1 MVRTLRLH
9 VIANG
14 AEKSER
20 EVYEQ
25 SSTGRLFKFCSTF
38 LFHDFA
44 KVNIFVHNN
53 ISFETNRHIRKTF
66 HQPNVV

>member
-44 KVNIFVHNN
+44 KVKIFVHN

-66 HQPNVV
+66 HHPNVV